1 MLSSA
6 MKLITPG
13 VLELLQSA
21 RNGGFPSGNYLGDV
35 TYAPFHDLDNRVPV
49 EVKTALEQINAGL
62 LDGSIESNVP
72 SEKP

>member
-13 VLELLQSA
+13 VFELVKSA
-21 RNGGFPSGNYLGDV
+21 RAGSFPRGNYFGDV
-35 TYAPFHDLDNRVPV
+35 TYAPFHDLDNKIPP
-49 EVKTALEQINAGL
+49 EVKTTMEQIHAGL
-62 LDGSIESNVP
+62 LDGSIETDVP